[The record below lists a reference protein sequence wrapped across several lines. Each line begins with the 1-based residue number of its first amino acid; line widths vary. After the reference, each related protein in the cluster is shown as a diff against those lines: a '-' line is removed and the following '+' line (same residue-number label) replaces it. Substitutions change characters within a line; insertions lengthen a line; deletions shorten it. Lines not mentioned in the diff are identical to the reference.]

1 MDERPTT
8 ERPEE
13 EQIPLGQKLYDSP
26 FLLLAVG
33 LLIMIVFFTLW
44 GLWEIQ
50 SLGPAPL
57 P

>member
-1 MDERPTT
+1 MEERPTT

-26 FLLLAVG
+26 FLLLVVG
-33 LLIMIVFFTLW
+33 LLIMIIFFTLW